1 MLTPELLWHVSW
13 SRRRGGM
20 RARNRVSALVVLWGY
35 LVSFRYPAEFCPEVI
50 DTTASAPWFWM
61 WSKVE

>member
-1 MLTPELLWHVSW
+1 MW
-13 SRRRGGM
+13 
-20 RARNRVSALVVLWGY
+20 ARNRVSTLVVLWGY
-35 LVSFRYPAEFCPEVI
+35 LVSFRHPAEFCPEVI